1 MFRPSS
7 QHSDQDSH
15 AERCSCIPLRRIPA
29 FCSFSRMVSRVS
41 RKPGF
46 SSACEVM
53 SASSLAQSTQ
63 DTTYGLQLDLCLPA
77 VVGIGCKR
85 GFNATPQAGSVHGDA
100 SGSVAVR
107 RPAMGW
113 KNRMAGSRGLRVRGC
128 CELCDRYTI
137 EQAGRWAVSRHKVG
151 CTRRKF
157 FGRSKGSAAGCQAQR
172 AASRALL
179 DGILLRKL
187 GRV

>member
-1 MFRPSS
+1 
-7 QHSDQDSH
+7 
-15 AERCSCIPLRRIPA
+15 
-29 FCSFSRMVSRVS
+29 MVSRVS

-53 SASSLAQSTQ
+53 SARILATASST

-107 RPAMGW
+107 RPAMGR
-113 KNRMAGSRGLRVRGC
+113 KNRRAWLEGMRVCVC
-128 CELCDRYTI
+128 CELCNRYST
-137 EQAGRWAVSRHKVG
+137 Q
-151 CTRRKF
+151 
-157 FGRSKGSAAGCQAQR
+157 
-172 AASRALL
+172 
-179 DGILLRKL
+179 
-187 GRV
+187 